1 MYTNGHVKKR
11 ALLLREVG
19 RVDGGRRL
27 LHGSRVVQEQRRG
40 GGAPPASGKAL
51 PRSVAAAAAACW
63 IFSPPERYRE
73 GQCVV

>member
-1 MYTNGHVKKR
+1 MNTNGHGKKR

-19 RVDGGRRL
+19 RVDGGRGL

-51 PRSVAAAAAACW
+51 PRSAPAAVAACW
-63 IFSPPERYRE
+63 IFSAPERYRE

>member
-1 MYTNGHVKKR
+1 MYTNGYVKKR

-19 RVDGGRRL
+19 RVDGGRLL

-51 PRSVAAAAAACW
+51 HRSAAAPTPAAAACW
-63 IFSPPERYRE
+63 IFSTPER
-73 GQCVV
+73 